1 MGFHDEV
8 VEEELLNGNSEDLVK
23 QGFVE
28 IYVDDIEVDL
38 EADEAAKK
46 AANDESAEAAKKA
59 EEEALK
65 IAEAEAAKT
74 AAEAEA
80 AKAEMKVVSETPED
94 TSGDTSIKNV
104 KFANEEG
111 FDVDDSNVDELKAF
125 VLKHGIEVEGYKKG
139 DFIRDIKT
147 WLDLEVIS

>member
-1 MGFHDEV
+1 
-8 VEEELLNGNSEDLVK
+8 
-23 QGFVE
+23 
-28 IYVDDIEVDL
+28 
-38 EADEAAKK
+38 
-46 AANDESAEAAKKA
+46 
-59 EEEALK
+59 
-65 IAEAEAAKT
+65 
-74 AAEAEA
+74 
-80 AKAEMKVVSETPED
+80 MKVVSETPED